1 LNSYIHVKLGF
12 RASCFTQSI
21 RLSKPTTKKRT
32 NIDAQSTTKIKAN
45 ECSFFHKV
53 CANIH
58 VGSAEGGAPN
68 DSAVLENG
76 DVQTFPSKF
85 PTLNS
90 KAHAVPRRLLSD
102 PKMRD
107 LE

>member
-1 LNSYIHVKLGF
+1 MSNSVFVPAVLL
-12 RASCFTQSI
+12 RAFDFQS
-21 RLSKPTTKKRT
+21 PPQKKRT
-32 NIDAQSTTKIKAN
+32 NIDAQSTTKIKVH